1 MLRIRGEE
9 TLWQTLGFATKNE
22 MITMLELFHP
32 IGPLCFLRQKQESST
47 ARLLAQDLKRSPY
60 AHVTSLPVIHAGTAQ
75 SLFLKRKPQGFDK
88 MKSRARSQA

>member
-9 TLWQTLGFATKNE
+9 TLWQALGFAPKNE
-22 MITMLELFHP
+22 MITVLELFHP

-47 ARLLAQDLKRSPY
+47 ARFLTQDLKRPPY
-60 AHVTSLPVIHAGTAQ
+60 SHVASLPVIHTGTAQ

-88 MKSRARSQA
+88 MKSRACSQA